1 MGIFSKMAGV
11 AKHLQKDSQPISI
24 GNCPLLSI
32 TSFNYQTIAE
42 LAAESGHSHIV
53 AAGLCHGSNNILRV
67 GCQNSLKT
75 LKTGW

>member
-1 MGIFSKMAGV
+1 MAGD

-67 GCQNSLKT
+67 GGQNSLKT
-75 LKTGW
+75 LKTGR